1 MEKWIDADAL
11 KDWSEIVPLTGDG
24 GIDINDFEEY
34 LASMPAADVAP
45 VRRGTWSVA
54 IGYDP
59 KRVVMCSECQRMAYE
74 PSAFCPH
81 CGAKMDGGE

>member
-1 MEKWIDADAL
+1 MARYIDADAL

-45 VRRGTWSVA
+45 VRRGKWEDKDGGIATCSTCGTRWGVW
-54 IGYDP
+54 D
-59 KRVVMCSECQRMAYE
+59 VMN
-74 PSAFCPH
+74 FCPN
-81 CGAKMDGGE
+81 CGAKMDGGDGE